1 MRMTAVRVL
10 TLNIS
15 SKTSL
20 GSSNRSNGC
29 FSFTAFLQTSSIGF
43 QSSIVIALFSA
54 KLMS

>member
-1 MRMTAVRVL
+1 MTAVRVL